1 MAAWLDPVNGGEDS
15 GFSGS
20 AVNGSG
26 MAGLDAG
33 LDASCVRVFAA
44 GLDPGFAIGFVRF
57 DVLPSPGIEA
67 PVFGLAG
74 LPRFL
79 GMTTT
84 GAGVVAFNALDAG
97 AADKLAITSDEGGM
111 LSRYPESDSTT
122 LDDGL
127 NAGREAGGAALLPGG
142 AVLLVTG
149 DGLLCADGPTR
160 RWPLGG
166 KGVHPGAAPDLPLG
180 AEVSTL
186 SFERTVAWSLPDP
199 AESTLAAV
207 ELAAAGV
214 TDGAAERGCA
224 FGFDE
229 PVAGVRSFVLT
240 ATSDAGAGAILRADA
255 NPSAEGFA
263 AGRAEAD
270 ADGTCV

>member
-44 GLDPGFAIGFVRF
+44 GLDPGFAIGFV
-57 DVLPSPGIEA
+57 
-67 PVFGLAG
+67 